1 MKYISQK
8 TSHTL
13 TGLFSILLGVI
24 TFFPNVSFAQSS
36 ATQCAASFTTLS
48 DFFTYGTCLLS
59 KTIVPLIVTVALVMF
74 LFGVMK
80 FILNSGDETKRK
92 EGREFMLWGIISL
105 FVMLSIWGILNL
117 LTNTFGLTVF
127 AIPQLQ

>member
-1 MKYISQK
+1 MNITSLKIK
-8 TSHTL
+8 TSLLSASVLTASTL
-13 TGLFSILLGVI
+13 SLVPGVA
-24 TFFPNVSFAQSS
+24 FAQPQ
-36 ATQCAASFTTLS
+36 TNQCAANFSTIG

-59 KTIVPLIVTVALVMF
+59 RTIVPLIVTVALVMF

-80 FILNSGDETKRK
+80 FILNSGDETKRR

-127 AIPQLQ
+127 AIPQFQ